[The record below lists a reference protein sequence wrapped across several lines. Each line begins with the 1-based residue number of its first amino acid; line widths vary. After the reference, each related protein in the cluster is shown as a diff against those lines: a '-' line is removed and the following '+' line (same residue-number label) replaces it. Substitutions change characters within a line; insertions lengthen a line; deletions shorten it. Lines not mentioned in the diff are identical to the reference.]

1 MSNVENI
8 NTKFRHSSFVIRHSP
23 FAIRHLFGIWHSAFV
38 IDAMLLIDS
47 LLISGV
53 KFVLDK
59 IVAAVDTEMN
69 DDTVLR
75 ERLLDAQMRVEL
87 GEMSQADF
95 DELEADI
102 LVRIREI
109 KERQRG
115 GESAVISP
123 KDMKVTG
130 IEATFEGEEH

>member
-1 MSNVENI
+1 
-8 NTKFRHSSFVIRHSP
+8 
-23 FAIRHLFGIWHSAFV
+23 
-38 IDAMLLIDS
+38 MLIIDS

-53 KFVLDK
+53 RFVLDK
-59 IVAAVDTEMN
+59 LAAAVETELN
-69 DDTVLR
+69 DDTALR

-87 GEMSQADF
+87 GEMSQDEF
-95 DELEADI
+95 DALEAEI
-102 LVRIREI
+102 VARIREI

-115 GESAVISP
+115 GESAAISP